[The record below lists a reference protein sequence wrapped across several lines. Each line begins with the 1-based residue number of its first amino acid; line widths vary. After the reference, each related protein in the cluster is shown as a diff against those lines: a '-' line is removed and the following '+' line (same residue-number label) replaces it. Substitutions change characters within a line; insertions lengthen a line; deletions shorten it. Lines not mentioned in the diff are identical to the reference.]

1 MFKDV
6 LSIGGK
12 PGLFRMVSHAKN
24 YIIVESLIDGKRT
37 VVSKRKNIASTGYRD
52 VWQLGRKAA
61 E

>member
-12 PGLFRMVSHAKN
+12 PGLFRMISHTKN

-37 VVSKRKNIASTGYRD
+37 TSYQNEKI
-52 VWQLGRKAA
+52 
-61 E
+61 

>member
-24 YIIVESLIDGKRT
+24 YIIVESLIDGK
-37 VVSKRKNIASTGYRD
+37 NIASAGYRD